1 MRPVCRCHYQIAT
14 VITHSVCLQS
24 NLDQRLN
31 LNLMIF
37 NCNSCWPALWSWL
50 SSSKLSYWKYKLCFQ
65 LILELILGY
74 VMLDRSSLALGC
86 VWFCLVVFRW
96 YLALLGCILLVFGAD
111 WLGDHQN
118 GASAYVLHLSG
129 SSSHLRVSSLI
140 AVFLQIAPYVCSS
153 PLCNNQ
159 ISLHRTKQAG
169 SLCDPRPWH
178 HVCAHYSSPLCN
190 NQTNTTQSTVCT
202 TCVYSFISLL
212 MISEERH
219 VCL

>member
-1 MRPVCRCHYQIAT
+1 MVIIIQIILQLFAT
-14 VITHSVCLQS
+14 DPI
-24 NLDQRLN
+24 QRLF
-31 LNLMIF
+31 LGF
-37 NCNSCWPALWSWL
+37 VTRDSWSVGL
-50 SSSKLSYWKYKLCFQ
+50 YLVLF
-65 LILELILGY
+65 GY
-74 VMLDRSSLALGC
+74 YS
-86 VWFCLVVFRW
+86 
-96 YLALLGCILLVFGAD
+96 LVFGAD
-111 WLGDHQN
+111 WLGDHQK

-190 NQTNTTQSTVCT
+190 NQTNTTKSTVCT
-202 TCVYSFISLL
+202 MCVCAHLQIY
-212 MISEERH
+212 
-219 VCL
+219 

>member
-1 MRPVCRCHYQIAT
+1 MVIIIQI
-14 VITHSVCLQS
+14 ITLKVQAMSTNDPGDYLGLCDARSFESSIWLYLVL
-24 NLDQRLN
+24 
-31 LNLMIF
+31 F
-37 NCNSCWPALWSWL
+37 GCNS
-50 SSSKLSYWKYKLCFQ
+50 
-65 LILELILGY
+65 
-74 VMLDRSSLALGC
+74 
-86 VWFCLVVFRW
+86 
-96 YLALLGCILLVFGAD
+96 LVFGAD

-202 TCVYSFISLL
+202 TCVYSFTSLL

>member
-1 MRPVCRCHYQIAT
+1 MFTNDPGDYLGLCDARSFESSIWLYLV
-14 VITHSVCLQS
+14 L
-24 NLDQRLN
+24 
-31 LNLMIF
+31 F
-37 NCNSCWPALWSWL
+37 GCNS
-50 SSSKLSYWKYKLCFQ
+50 
-65 LILELILGY
+65 
-74 VMLDRSSLALGC
+74 
-86 VWFCLVVFRW
+86 
-96 YLALLGCILLVFGAD
+96 LVFGAD

-190 NQTNTTQSTVCT
+190 NQTNTTKSTVCT
-202 TCVYSFISLL
+202 MCVCAHLQIYWWYQRRGMCACRHASWSERKKCPEKSQVVKGIWRDFILIRL
-212 MISEERH
+212 I
-219 VCL
+219 